1 VRWPRAGRDAG
12 VLGAAAVLF
21 LCAALAAADPARA
34 GRRDDPPDLQGPL
47 SDFWPRVKRDWSRRI
62 TGLNRG
68 PLQTAVWVAL
78 VWDGPDAAVLS
89 VEDVAGMLQRRE
101 AMRWL
106 RAQITRHR
114 WSEISRRDLRRMQ
127 ALRQN
132 IILLG
137 TPADVPLVERAL
149 EPTPLRVGPG
159 WVSLDGRR
167 VTGQGL
173 LVLAITP
180 NPIDPRYYALVITG
194 TSAEA
199 VAQAVDAPFGGGD
212 YLVLQGPRLLEQG
225 SFHWK
230 DGRPDRATLR
240 DTRSFTPHSA
250 WRTRETAGWR
260 LHVPPGVSR
269 DALLDR
275 TARDLETARR
285 EAAAFFGLSG
295 AASLA
300 WDVYVY
306 PSLEEK
312 LAQTADN
319 RLAHLETATGA
330 LHIVAAADAAEI
342 PSGARSL
349 VARRLLQQ
357 SVGTWGA
364 QADRELPGLAAAAGL
379 AWLERFE
386 TIPLADWA
394 ARSTRDPGEVPIDLL
409 LARAPGDPG
418 QGDLS
423 ILDAAA
429 FVRWLAITSGV
440 APLARWYRE
449 GRRASLHESFR
460 DSFGMSLRQAESA
473 WLDEIRPRRAA
484 AGPPAGTARG
494 RDGGRGI
501 DPSGEGGDKADAL
514 ARQAQEAFRAGRF
527 EESARLAGEALDAA
541 GAPEDRA
548 WAQVTLGR
556 AHARLG
562 RPAAAAAALRS
573 PEIRQGPEVVRV
585 LADYWLEILHRPLN
599 GRAARDVLVRDAEI
613 DLMKFDWERAEQ
625 SLLAALALD
634 PRSREAHALLGQVYL
649 SRFQYWYDWALLDR
663 ELFPGVSQ
671 ADPWMYQY
679 LADKGREELQRA
691 EALPPERAGMPWL
704 PAGEPSGVQP
714 GEASSHFL
722 TGKAHFLRGD
732 LEAARREMETVLE
745 LDRGRGA
752 LPAYARLYLA
762 RAAEARGDLAEARL
776 QLEAIV
782 KMAPSGQ
789 VTRLAREALRRLPVP
804 DRSAR

>member
-1 VRWPRAGRDAG
+1 VR
-12 VLGAAAVLF
+12 AAAVLGV
-21 LCAALAAADPARA
+21 CAALAGPVPAAA
-34 GRRDDPPDLQGPL
+34 GRRGDPPDLQGPL

-68 PLQTAVWVAL
+68 PLQTSVWVAM
-78 VWDGPDAAVLS
+78 VWDGPGAAVLP
-89 VEDVAGMLQRRE
+89 VEDVAEMLQRRE

-137 TPADVPLVERAL
+137 TPADVPLVDRAL

-167 VTGQGL
+167 VTGAGL
-173 LVLAITP
+173 LVLAIAP
-180 NPIDPRYYALVITG
+180 NPVDPRFYALVITG
-194 TSAEA
+194 TSPEA
-199 VAQAVDAPFGGGD
+199 MAQVVDAPFGPGD
-212 YLVLQGPRLLEQG
+212 YLVLQGRRILEQG

-230 DGRPDRATLR
+230 DGRPQRGTLR
-240 DTRSFTPHSA
+240 DTRSFTPHAA
-250 WRTRETAGWR
+250 WALREIAGWR
-260 LHVPPGVSR
+260 LRLPPGAEHGE
-269 DALLDR
+269 ALER
-275 TARDLETARR
+275 TARQLDAARR
-285 EAAAFFGLSG
+285 EAAAFFGVAEPDGRQGEAYL
-295 AASLA
+295 
-300 WDVYVY
+300 Y

-312 LAQTADN
+312 LAQTGDH
-319 RLAHLETATGA
+319 RLAHLEAATGA
-330 LHIVAAADAAEI
+330 LHIVIPPAAGEL
-342 PSGARSL
+342 PSGARAL

-357 SVGTWGA
+357 AGGTWGT

-379 AWLERFE
+379 AWMERFE
-386 TIPLADWA
+386 TIPLPEWA
-394 ARSTRDPGEVPIDLL
+394 ARSDRDPGEMPMDLL
-409 LARAPGDPG
+409 LVRSPPDPG
-418 QGDLS
+418 QGDPSMLE
-423 ILDAAA
+423 AAA
-429 FVRWLAITSGV
+429 FVRWLALSRGV

-449 GRRASLHESFR
+449 GRRAAVHESFR
-460 DSFGMSLRQAESA
+460 DCFGLSLKQAEGEWLEGIRSLRAASESS
-473 WLDEIRPRRAA
+473 RRAERRGEEHAGSEA
-484 AGPPAGTARG
+484 AARSARG
-494 RDGGRGI
+494 
-501 DPSGEGGDKADAL
+501 
-514 ARQAQEAFRAGRF
+514 AQEAFRAGRF
-527 EESARLAGEALDAA
+527 EEAVSLATQSLQQRGGAA
-541 GAPEDRA
+541 DRA

-562 RPAAAAAALRS
+562 RPAAAVTALRS
-573 PEIRQGPEVVRV
+573 PEILHGPGVVRV

-613 DLMKFDWERAEQ
+613 ELMRFDWDRAEE
-625 SLLAALALD
+625 SLRAALAID
-634 PRSREAHALLGQVYL
+634 PRSREAHAMLGQVYL
-649 SRFQYWYDWALLDR
+649 SRFQYWYDKALLDR

-691 EALPPERAGMPWL
+691 EALPAESGVTPWL
-704 PAGEPSGVQP
+704 PAGEPTVAAE

-722 TGKAHFLRGD
+722 AGKAHFLRGD

-752 LPAYARLYLA
+752 LPAYARLYMA
-762 RAAEARGDLAEARL
+762 RAAEARGDPAEARR
-776 QLEAIV
+776 QLEEIV

-789 VTRLAREALRRLPVP
+789 IMRLAREALRRL
-804 DRSAR
+804 DRLPK